1 MARILVTPEE
11 VHNVANQFSQASQ
24 ESQDMIGRLESTMSN
39 LEPQWEGMTKQR
51 FYQEYQNWRNQMR
64 NFVDLLNQISQELHA
79 IADRFAAAD
88 QQ

>member
-24 ESQDMIGRLESTMSN
+24 ESQDMINRLESTMSN
-39 LEPQWEGMTKQR
+39 LEPQWEGMMKQR

-64 NFVDLLNQISQELHA
+64 SFVDLLNQIGQELHA

>member
-24 ESQDMIGRLESTMSN
+24 ESQDMINRLESTMSN

-64 NFVDLLNQISQELHA
+64 SFVDLLNQISQELHA